1 MNINTL
7 IHFRDWYTY
16 IYSVFVS
23 DSLREAYKMNK
34 QDYYK
39 SEIFTILASFL
50 SSAQVGKKV
59 TQQIQSSVCINSKFL
74 KR

>member
-1 MNINTL
+1 MKEGEYKHL

-16 IYSVFVS
+16 LFSVFVS

-39 SEIFTILASFL
+39 SEIFTCIISFQCAS
-50 SSAQVGKKV
+50 
-59 TQQIQSSVCINSKFL
+59 
-74 KR
+74 R